1 MALVLLGTVICGG
14 TLGYVAIERWSV
26 WDAFYMT
33 VTTIATVGFKEV
45 HPLSFG
51 GEVFTVGLIIS
62 GVGTAFY
69 AATLVATMMVEGGLH
84 GQLARRRF
92 TRMLENIQNHFILC
106 GYGRIGSIIAE
117 DLARQGVPFIVI
129 ERDAERIMSVME
141 RGWLGLSADASRE
154 DVLRKAGI
162 DRARGLIAAVGTDAE
177 NVYTV
182 LTARVMRPDL
192 FIIARVEADDAE
204 SKLRRAGADRVISP
218 YHIGATHIT
227 QTALRPA
234 VVDFVELAT
243 TSGHLDLSMEQVKVK
258 DGSSYVGKSL
268 VDAGLRQKFGVI
280 IVAIKRGSGG
290 MEFNP
295 APESVIRI
303 GDEMIV
309 LGRPDSVKALE
320 DAVTA

>member
-1 MALVLLGTVICGG
+1 MLF
-14 TLGYVAIERWSV
+14 RS
-26 WDAFYMT
+26 
-33 VTTIATVGFKEV
+33 VGFKEV

-162 DRARGLIAAVGTDAE
+162 DRARGLIAA
-177 NVYTV
+177 
-182 LTARVMRPDL
+182 L
-192 FIIARVEADDAE
+192 
-204 SKLRRAGADRVISP
+204 
-218 YHIGATHIT
+218 
-227 QTALRPA
+227 
-234 VVDFVELAT
+234 
-243 TSGHLDLSMEQVKVK
+243 
-258 DGSSYVGKSL
+258 
-268 VDAGLRQKFGVI
+268 DAGLSHDQAVWGTYFILSALFFLLGTFLMR
-280 IVAIKRGSGG
+280 KR
-290 MEFNP
+290 F
-295 APESVIRI
+295 
-303 GDEMIV
+303 
-309 LGRPDSVKALE
+309 KE
-320 DAVTA
+320 DDPT